1 MNDPAND
8 HLRAALDAQ
17 VEAFLTTGGEITQVA
32 IGTSGIPLDHKK
44 THWSS
49 KAAAKKPAAKG

>member
-1 MNDPAND
+1 MNDPVND

-32 IGTSGIPLDHKK
+32 IGTTGIPLDHKK
-44 THWSS
+44 AHWSS
-49 KAAAKKPAAKG
+49 RAGAKKPPTKG